1 MFNKAELDLYVVFCE
16 VQALGGYDAVTMDKR
31 WKRVCE
37 ALGRDLSTAT
47 SAGHSMRILYEKFLL
62 DFETHRRRVR
72 RPDRGEGSRGF
83 ARGWPH
89 DAPRAIGVAAG
100 FARGEG
106 LEHRER

>member
-47 SAGHSMRILYEKFLL
+47 SAGHSMRILYEKF
-62 DFETHRRRVR
+62 FWISRRTSPASPAT
-72 RPDRGEGSRGF
+72 RPGRAAAVSREAGPG
-83 ARGWPH
+83 RT
-89 DAPRAIGVAAG
+89 RAIAVAAG

-106 LEHRER
+106 PEHRER